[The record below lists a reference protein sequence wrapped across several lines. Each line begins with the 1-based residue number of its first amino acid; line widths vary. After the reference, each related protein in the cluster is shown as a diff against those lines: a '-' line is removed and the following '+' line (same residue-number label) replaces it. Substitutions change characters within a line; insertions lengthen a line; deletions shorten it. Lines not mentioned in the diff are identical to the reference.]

1 MTEQEWLASTDP
13 SAMLTHLLG
22 EEGEP
27 GAEVRRVT
35 GTRPSDRKLRLYACV
50 CSRVGVRHEVYR
62 GRGVAVLRSTEAAE
76 AAVDGG
82 PRHTILDRDPALAA
96 RTEMEIVLAL
106 HSGLGGP
113 LAGVLRD
120 VVGNPFRPLDGSR
133 PVRDERVCEKCGH
146 RSARHPGKCAACG
159 SDHVRKWR
167 VRDTWGWLT
176 PAVRGIARRAYDLH
190 DWEALPVL
198 ADALQEAGCD
208 DEDVLMHCRGKGRCP
223 DCLGKGGCCSLK
235 DEPGVWGEMH
245 RCALCAGSGWVDA
258 GPLHVRGCH
267 VLDLVL
273 GRG

>member
-82 PRHTILDRDPALAA
+82 PRHPILDRDPALAA

-113 LAGVLRD
+113 LAGLLRD
-120 VVGNPFRPLDGSR
+120 VVGNPFRPLTPATMSTPEALRWYEVLGWDGGA
-133 PVRDERVCEKCGH
+133 VGNM
-146 RSARHPGKCAACG
+146 ARHIYAG
-159 SDHVRKWR
+159 
-167 VRDTWGWLT
+167 RDW
-176 PAVRGIARRAYDLH
+176 D
-190 DWEALPVL
+190 ALPIL

-223 DCLGKGGCCSLK
+223 GCLGKGGCCNLK
-235 DEPGVWGEMH
+235 DEPGVWGETH
-245 RCALCAGSGWVDA
+245 RCALCAGTGWVDA
-258 GPLHVRGCH
+258 GQHVRGCH
-267 VLDLVL
+267 VLDLTL
-273 GRG
+273 GKD